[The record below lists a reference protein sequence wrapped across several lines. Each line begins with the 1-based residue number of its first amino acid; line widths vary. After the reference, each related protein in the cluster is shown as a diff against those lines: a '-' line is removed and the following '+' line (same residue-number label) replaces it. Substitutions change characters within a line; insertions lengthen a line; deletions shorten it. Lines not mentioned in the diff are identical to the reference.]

1 MRRQDKRGSQNKR
14 LRTATSLL
22 LAAVL
27 LIPLAGCSPV
37 STVKGWLDP
46 QSDQPVEKLTP
57 KIKPPAI
64 REAGKLS
71 IGVNLGMAPF
81 AANTATGYE
90 GFDIE
95 LGKALAKHLGLE
107 PVFVAVT
114 PDQIVGALDNN
125 KVDIA
130 LSASVDT
137 TGVVIAQSYYQD
149 TQVLFAQS
157 GEASAVVATPQLPKT
172 ALQAG
177 SAAESMLIKSMS
189 STDASATLQP
199 YPTLSEALDAVDKK
213 QATAVAGD
221 YSILRYAQ
229 LSGAKIDFVRP
240 LTTDDPNRGVAIRAD
255 NLELMREMKPLM
267 VQLNET
273 GALASI
279 MRTWIGDNQLAA
291 AMD

>member
-1 MRRQDKRGSQNKR
+1 VA
-14 LRTATSLL
+14 LF

-27 LIPLAGCSPV
+27 LSSLAGCSPI
-37 STVKGWLDP
+37 SAVKGWLDP
-46 QSDQPVEKLTP
+46 QSNQAVATLTP
-57 KIKPPAI
+57 KIKPPTI
-64 REAGKLS
+64 HEAGKLA

-81 AANTATGYE
+81 ASKTATGYE

-95 LGKALAKHLGLE
+95 LGKTLAKHLGLE

-114 PDQIVGALDNN
+114 PDTMVEALDSN

-137 TGVVIAQSYYQD
+137 TGVVVAQSYYQD

-157 GEASAVVATPQLPKT
+157 GEASRVAATPQLPKT

-177 SAAESMLIKSMS
+177 SAVESMLKGSMS
-189 STDASATLQP
+189 SSDASGTLQL
-199 YPTLSEALDAVDKK
+199 YPTLSEAIQAVEKK
-213 QATAVAGD
+213 QAVAVAGD

-229 LSGAKIDFVRP
+229 LGGVKIDFVRP
-240 LTTDDPNRGVAIRAD
+240 LSTENPDRGVAIRAD
-255 NLELMREMKPLM
+255 NLELMRVMKPLM
-267 VQLNET
+267 VQLDET

-279 MRTWIGDNQLAA
+279 MRTWIGDDQLAA